1 MRESGRPPFVLF
13 AAAAGPEIG
22 FGHLVRCANLADAL
36 GVPRELALRGSV
48 RTRDTALGLG
58 WTVHRGPRLL
68 QHLSPDLLVV
78 DDPSAA
84 HTAQWVRHARR
95 WRVPVATMH
104 DGVARPVGSDLA
116 IDGSL
121 VARPIDRAHRIAGPA
136 FAIVNAAIT
145 AHRARPARREPGR
158 VLVALGGG
166 AHVRTLGAAI
176 ARAIVAADPHARVD
190 VAAGFVLD
198 GRRPALP
205 PRCRWIAAPDGLARQ
220 LASAGV
226 AVVAGGVTLYEAC
239 ALGTPAIAVPVVA
252 AQRPAIAA
260 AAAAGAVMAVTTSRT
275 SRTPQDIAH
284 LVSLVMTMPAV
295 AGALSRRASRL
306 VDGQGA
312 ARVAARLRALLGEP
326 ERRWRHAA

>member
-1 MRESGRPPFVLF
+1 VRESARPPFVLF

-36 GVPRELALRGSV
+36 GVPRELALRGSE
-48 RTRDTALGLG
+48 RTMHTALTLG
-58 WTVHRGPRLL
+58 WSVHRGPRLL
-68 QHLSPDLLVV
+68 EHTSPDLLVV
-78 DDPSAA
+78 DDPSAV
-84 HTAQWVRHARR
+84 HTAQWVRRARR
-95 WRVPVATMH
+95 WRVPVATLH
-104 DGVARPVGSDLA
+104 DGVARPVASDLA

-136 FAIVNAAIT
+136 FAVLSTAIVAR
-145 AHRARPARREPGR
+145 RARPAHREHRR

-198 GRRPALP
+198 GQRPALP
-205 PRCRWIAAPDGLARQ
+205 PRCRWIAAPDGLAEQ

-239 ALGTPAIAVPVVA
+239 ALGTPAVAVPVVA

-260 AAAAGAVMAVTTSRT
+260 AAAAGAVMAVAPSHPSRA
-275 SRTPQDIAH
+275 PYDVAH
-284 LVSLVMTMPAV
+284 LVLLAMTMPAV

-312 ARVAARLRALLGEP
+312 ARVAARLRALLGAP